1 MLISWAEYLKGVE
14 FGYPG
19 TSHSVCERLAFTEV
33 RRRRYLASQL
43 WLIVVCYSI
52 DKIPSA
58 FIITG
63 PDIASQDL
71 LFDQLADNLE
81 ANTTGKVVRLRSAE
95 AGSLK
100 AALKRIIQGVT
111 TRQATGDEDE
121 DEEEGVA
128 AEKGISG
135 RRYLDYDLEAL
146 HAFLKTQSYD
156 HVYVSFQDSEG
167 FDSGLLSEL
176 ITLLR

>member
-1 MLISWAEYLKGVE
+1 MTALTKSG
-14 FGYPG
+14 
-19 TSHSVCERLAFTEV
+19 R
-33 RRRRYLASQL
+33 
-43 WLIVVCYSI
+43 YSI

-71 LFDQLADNLE
+71 LFDQLSENLE
-81 ANTTGKVVRLRSAE
+81 AKTTGKVVRLRSAE
-95 AGSLK
+95 VGSLK

-111 TRQATGDEDE
+111 TKQVSGDNEE
-121 DEEEGVA
+121 DEEDGAVA
-128 AEKGISG
+128 AEKGING

-146 HAFLKTQSYD
+146 YAFLKTQSYD